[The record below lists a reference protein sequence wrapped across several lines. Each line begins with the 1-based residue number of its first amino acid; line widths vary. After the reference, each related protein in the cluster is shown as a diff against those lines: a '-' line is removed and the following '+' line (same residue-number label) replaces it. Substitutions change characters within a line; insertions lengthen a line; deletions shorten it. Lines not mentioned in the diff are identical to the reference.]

1 MPVCVFEWR
10 YGSPEMRRL
19 FELESWMRR
28 LLEVEVAVVEAMEEL
43 GLAPRG
49 VASTVRRAAG
59 EISVGEWRERER
71 QRGHD
76 IAALAELLGE
86 KAGGE
91 AARYVHL
98 GLTSYDVVDTA
109 WALVLRDALTLLL
122 GKVKHVIDKLSRLAL
137 EYRDV
142 PVPGR
147 THGQHASPVTLG
159 FKLANYV
166 YELARRYQA
175 ICETAGRVI
184 RAKIGGSVGTLA
196 FWTLLWGAEKALALR
211 DRVAEKLGLKPH
223 TITTQV
229 APREGFA
236 ELACQLATLA
246 GVLERFALEVR
257 ELSRPEIGE
266 WLEAPLGRVGSSAM
280 PHKANPVVS
289 ERICGLA
296 RVARGLTTP
305 ALENIALWHER
316 DLTNSSSERV
326 WIPHMMLTLDQMLED
341 MLELLDK
348 RLRFN
353 LEAARRNLQLTKG
366 HALSEA
372 VVALLVSKGMARHEA
387 HRLVMEISR
396 SAVEKGV
403 SLLDALASD
412 ERVSRL
418 VSREELERVLR
429 PEAFI
434 GVAPL
439 LVDEAVRE
447 AKRVV
452 EKGCGL

>member
-1 MPVCVFEWR
+1 MPVCVFDWR

-19 FELESWMRR
+19 FDLESWMKR

-49 VASTVRRAAG
+49 VSEAVRRAAG
-59 EISVGEWRERER
+59 EISVEEWRERER

-109 WALVLRDALTLLL
+109 WALVLRDALRIML
-122 GKVKHVIDKLSRLAL
+122 GRLRRVIGILSRLAL
-137 EYRDV
+137 EYRDT

-175 ICETAGRVI
+175 VCETARRVI

-196 FWTLLWGAEKALALR
+196 FWNLLWGPEKALALR
-211 DRVAEKLGLKPH
+211 ERVSEKLGLRPH

-229 APREGFA
+229 APRDGFA

-296 RVARGLTTP
+296 RVARGLATP

-316 DLTNSSSERV
+316 DLTNSSSERI
-326 WIPHMMLTLDQMLED
+326 WIPHMMLTIDQMLLD
-341 MLELLDK
+341 MLELLEK

-353 LEAARRNLQLTKG
+353 IDAARRNLMMTKG

-396 SAVEKGV
+396 SAVERGEA
-403 SLLDALASD
+403 LLDALLKD
-412 ERVSRL
+412 ERVARI

-429 PEAFI
+429 PEGFVGLA
-434 GVAPL
+434 GL
-439 LVDEAVRE
+439 LAEEAVRE
-447 AKRVV
+447 AERMIS
-452 EKGCGL
+452 GDCGL

>member
-10 YGSPEMRRL
+10 YGSEEMRRL
-19 FELESWMRR
+19 LSLESWMRT
-28 LLEVEVAVVEAMEEL
+28 LLRVEVAVVEAMEEL

-49 VASTVRRAAG
+49 VAERVREAASSITV
-59 EISVGEWRERER
+59 EEWLEAEKR
-71 QRGHD
+71 RGHD

-109 WALVLRDALTLLL
+109 WALVLREALSIIK
-122 GKVKHVIDKLSRLAL
+122 GRVRRLAERL
-137 EYRDV
+137 AELALRYRDV
-142 PVPGR
+142 PVIGR

-159 FKLANYV
+159 FKLANYL

-175 ICETAGRVI
+175 LCDAEKRVVK
-184 RAKIGGSVGTLA
+184 AKIGGSVGTLA
-196 FWTLLWGAEKALALR
+196 FWALLWGEERALQLR
-211 DRVAEKLGLKPH
+211 DRVAEKLGLEPH

-236 ELACQLATLA
+236 ELACQLAALA
-246 GVLERFALEVR
+246 GVLEKLALEVR

-266 WLEAPLGRVGSSAM
+266 WFEAPLGRVGSSAM

-296 RVARGLTTP
+296 RVARGLAIP

-316 DLTNSSSERV
+316 DLTNSSAERV
-326 WIPHMMLTLDQMLED
+326 WIPHMLLTIDQMLLD
-341 MLELLDK
+341 ALEVLEK
-348 RLRFN
+348 RLVFN
-353 LEAARRNLQLTKG
+353 IDAMRRNVELTRG

-372 VVALLVSKGMARHEA
+372 VVALLVSKGVARHEA
-387 HRLVMEISR
+387 HRIVMEASR
-396 SAVEKGV
+396 RGWTRGK
-403 SLLDALASD
+403 SLLEALLED
-412 ERVSRL
+412 KRVAGL
-418 VSREELERVLR
+418 VTREELEEVLR
-429 PEAFI
+429 PEGFL
-434 GVAPL
+434 GVAPR
-439 LVDEAVRE
+439 LVEEAVKKARE
-447 AKRVV
+447 LL
-452 EKGCGL
+452 GSC